1 MIFLYVFSMMLS
13 LPNAS
18 LTESYRCITRQVK
31 IIEEKKFPCVTYGV
45 STVDDEEIYFNYG
58 GFNSVDDS
66 SSGEVNKDSIFR
78 ICSQSKLITHAR
90 SSRKFFRRYYPSAFF
105 CAVGC
110 LTTYRK
116 RETSS
121 RFSCICLPP
130 VYENPIIL
138 DDFSVENPSFK
149 PATKVVRVEHLL
161 NFSSGLFYDGII
173 VLPYSYTA
181 KHDEEDPVGHFY
193 NFIKVRRPS
202 RCYKM
207 SFVST

>member
-1 MIFLYVFSMMLS
+1 MQPIEIDYPCTFFSKVLS
-13 LPNAS
+13 PILPHS
-18 LTESYRCITRQVK
+18 W
-31 IIEEKKFPCVTYGV
+31 
-45 STVDDEEIYFNYG
+45 
-58 GFNSVDDS
+58 
-66 SSGEVNKDSIFR
+66 
-78 ICSQSKLITHAR
+78 
-90 SSRKFFRRYYPSAFF
+90 PSAFF

-116 RETSS
+116 REISS

-138 DDFSVENPSFK
+138 DDFSEENPSFK

-193 NFIKVRRPS
+193 IFIKVRRPS
-202 RCYKM
+202 RCYKCL
-207 SFVST
+207 SFPRRFCVLIYLCRATCPLFLSNLNPVPTVGLSSLVNLAWWCY

>member
-1 MIFLYVFSMMLS
+1 MMLS

-90 SSRKFFRRYYPSAFF
+90 SSRKFFRRYYPIADRLPFSAQL
-105 CAVGC
+105 AALQLIEKGK
-110 LTTYRK
+110 LQAD
-116 RETSS
+116 S
-121 RFSCICLPP
+121 P
-130 VYENPIIL
+130 V
-138 DDFSVENPSFK
+138 SVYLRYMKTQSF
-149 PATKVVRVEHLL
+149 
-161 NFSSGLFYDGII
+161 
-173 VLPYSYTA
+173 
-181 KHDEEDPVGHFY
+181 
-193 NFIKVRRPS
+193 
-202 RCYKM
+202 
-207 SFVST
+207 